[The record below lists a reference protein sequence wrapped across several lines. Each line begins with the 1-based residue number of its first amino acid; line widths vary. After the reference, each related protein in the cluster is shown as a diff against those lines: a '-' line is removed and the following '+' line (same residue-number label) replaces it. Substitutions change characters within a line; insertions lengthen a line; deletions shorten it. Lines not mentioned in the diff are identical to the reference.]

1 MTTSENTT
9 IALIGTCDT
18 KLQELLRLKELILE
32 AGASSVI
39 LIDAGSYPVQH
50 EGIDVGR
57 GQGQDQGQGETPGYV
72 YVTEGEEAE
81 LASADRSGCLR
92 IMTECAK
99 RCVRSLHRDGRIQG
113 AISAGGSGGTSLAAP
128 VMREALPIGFPKL
141 IVSTIASGDT
151 GPLVGESDV
160 TMMYSVVDIAGSN
173 ALLDR
178 IFSNAAGAIAGMAH
192 AWASSSSASPRSKAG
207 SKKKKMAVGI
217 TMFGVTTPCVNQ
229 VRELLE
235 SRYDCECFV
244 FHATGHGG
252 RALERL
258 VEDGQLDVVLDLTT
272 TEVCD
277 HLMGG
282 NMSAGATRLEAA
294 PKAGIP
300 YIVSLGAIDKLQ
312 NSSPIAQRLT
322 QVKILVMRTT
332 AEECKS
338 VGEFIADKL
347 RRFARDQ
354 EKIKVLLPKGGV
366 SIIATPG
373 APFAD
378 AEADEA
384 AFEAI
389 RTGLRGTG
397 IEVIERREAINDEN
411 FAKEATNTLAAI
423 LST

>member
-1 MTTSENTT
+1 MSASENTT
-9 IALIGTCDT
+9 IALVGTCDT
-18 KLQELLRLKELILE
+18 KLQELLRLKELTLE
-32 AGASSVI
+32 AGASSVV
-39 LIDAGSYPVQH
+39 LIDAGSHPVRH
-50 EGIDVGR
+50 EGIDVSR
-57 GQGQDQGQGETPGYV
+57 GKTPGYA
-72 YVTEGEEAE
+72 TDDEEAE
-81 LASADRSGCLR
+81 LAAGADRSRSLR

-99 RCVRSLHRDGRIQG
+99 RYVRSLYQDGQIHG
-113 AISAGGSGGTSLAAP
+113 IVSAGGSGGTSLAAP

-178 IFSNAAGAIAGMAH
+178 IFSNAAGAIAGMAR
-192 AWASSSSASPRSKAG
+192 AWASRSSLEQAG
-207 SKKKKMAVGI
+207 SSEKKKKKMTVGI
-217 TMFGVTTPCVNQ
+217 TMFGVTTPCVNK

-300 YIVSLGAIDKLQ
+300 YIVSLGAIDSKWSYFQIQIINHLKQ
-312 NSSPIAQRLT
+312 FGSYISLYLSSELN
-322 QVKILVMRTT
+322 VKPAPMILVTFLLT
-332 AEECKS
+332 
-338 VGEFIADKL
+338 VGVTSGEL
-347 RRFARDQ
+347 RSTSYRAREISQ
-354 EKIKVLLPKGGV
+354 EAVV
-366 SIIATPG
+366 
-373 APFAD
+373 
-378 AEADEA
+378 
-384 AFEAI
+384 
-389 RTGLRGTG
+389 
-397 IEVIERREAINDEN
+397 
-411 FAKEATNTLAAI
+411 
-423 LST
+423 